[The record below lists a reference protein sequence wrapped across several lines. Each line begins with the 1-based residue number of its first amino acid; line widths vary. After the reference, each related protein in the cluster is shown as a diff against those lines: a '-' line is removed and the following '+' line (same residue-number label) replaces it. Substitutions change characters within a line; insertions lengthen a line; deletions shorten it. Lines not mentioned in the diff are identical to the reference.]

1 MCTTHLQMRNCL
13 SLKTINDRKI
23 HNHFCICVYACS
35 NGLIDTFLFTGL
47 VQGLAANWAFGNAH
61 QQMDHA
67 QRISP
72 AAVLSRSLLLLQ
84 HLQRSA
90 EGCSGLQPGS
100 DPGLGISSG
109 GSAGRRLAARL
120 HL

>member
-1 MCTTHLQMRNCL
+1 MCATHLHMCNCL
-13 SLKTINDRKI
+13 GLKTRDDRQENRRI
-23 HNHFCICVYACS
+23 CICVCPRS

-47 VQGLAANWAFGNAH
+47 VQGPAADWAFGNAH

-67 QRISP
+67 QRVSP

-90 EGCSGLQPGS
+90 EGCSGLQSGS
-100 DPGLGISSG
+100 DPGPGLSPSG
-109 GSAGRRLAARL
+109 PAGRWLAARL
-120 HL
+120 YL